1 MMRKATVLL
10 CAITF
15 VAAAG
20 SKEKPKLPTGSG
32 GAENDHVELQATVV
46 LDQDQIRSLVGADL
60 PAGIAVVQ
68 LKAIPKGDGSLSIG
82 RDDFTLVSHKDGQ
95 RSGPYAP
102 SEIAGK
108 DVLVV
113 SQHTV
118 DGGGTYRQNSGPAWG
133 GVPGTMGRPRQM
145 PGGGGVG
152 SAPSQNTEAEAK
164 VQTDESSKGKPN
176 PLLDKLKSE
185 TLPDSVD
192 TKEPVSGLLFFPL
205 EGKQKAK
212 DLELIYKGPAGRLL
226 MPFKP

>member
-1 MMRKATVLL
+1 MRKATVLL
-10 CAITF
+10 CAVT
-15 VAAAG
+15 VLAAAG
-20 SKEKPKLPTGSG
+20 SKENPKLLTASG

-46 LDQDQIRSLVGADL
+46 LDKDQIRSLVGAEL

-68 LKAIPKGDGSLSIG
+68 IKAIPKGDGSLSIG

-102 SEIAGK
+102 SQIAGK

-113 SQHTV
+113 SQRTL
-118 DGGGTYRQNSGPAWG
+118 DGGGTYRQNTGPTWG
-133 GVPGTMGRPRQM
+133 GIPGTMGRPRQL

-152 SAPSQNTEAEAK
+152 SAPSENTEAEAK
-164 VQTDESSKGKPN
+164 VQTDETSKGKPN

-212 DLELIYKGPAGRLL
+212 DLELIYKGPGGHLFL
-226 MPFKP
+226 PFKP